1 MRKNYRPV
9 LIIQGFEPGGIS
21 TNLNRQFQY
30 TTPVDRGNLKY
41 LDVVFFDDNVSSILN
56 EPGFFTVAVGGQNV
70 IETESFPN
78 WDIEAQLGK
87 DETWDVRT
95 YAAENQTISM
105 TVNTTNS
112 ITPKFWQLIAKYT
125 TAAHEEFLKNWKLKF
140 TPGMK
145 RKGYQVTRPI
155 GTITPVTFSVQLPR
169 QKGDII
175 GLAIS
180 NGGRVDL
187 VDQLNTLIDVYID
200 GVKIVDKVQ
209 AGYFNKQS
217 GRDSYLN
224 KILIL
229 PGATMKIDL
238 TVANLPIIGTVAAL
252 ETVVHDFCIYFD
264 N

>member
-1 MRKNYRPV
+1 MLKNYRPV
-9 LIIQGFEPGGIS
+9 LIIQGFEPGGIGINQN
-21 TNLNRQFQY
+21 TQIQY
-30 TTPVDRGNLKY
+30 QTPVDRGNLKY
-41 LDVVFFDDNVSSILN
+41 LDVVFFDDNVSSLLN
-56 EPGFFTVAVGGQNV
+56 EPGNFTVAVGGQNV

-78 WDIEAQLGK
+78 WDIESQLGK
-87 DETWDVRT
+87 DEAWDIRT
-95 YAAENQTISM
+95 YAAENQTLNM
-105 TVNTTNS
+105 TVNTIGS
-112 ITPKFWQLIAKYT
+112 VTPKFWQLIAKYT
-125 TAAHEEFLKNWKLKF
+125 TAAHEEFLKSWQLKF

-145 RKGYQVTRPI
+145 RKGYQVTRTI

-169 QKGDII
+169 NKGNII
-175 GLAIS
+175 GIGIS
-180 NGGRVDL
+180 NGGRVDF

-224 KILIL
+224 KIFIM

-238 TVANLPIIGTVAAL
+238 TVANLPIIGTAPAL
-252 ETVVHDFCIYFD
+252 ETVVHDFCIYFG